1 MRSEYGER
9 KEPKRTRRLKINTHP
24 KPEPIQLDLFAE
36 LFFAHGRDAEYL
48 AQKQLRGE
56 VI

>member
-9 KEPKRTRRLKINTHP
+9 KTPKRTRRLKINTSP
-24 KPEPIQLDLFAE
+24 KPDPRQLDFFPE
-36 LFFAHGRDAEYL
+36 LFFAHGRDAEYW

>member
-9 KEPKRTRRLKINTHP
+9 KAPKRTRRLKINTHP

>member
-1 MRSEYGER
+1 MRSERGD
-9 KEPKRTRRLKINTHP
+9 KAPKRTRRLKINTSP
-24 KPEPIQLDLFAE
+24 KPGPRQFDFFPE
-36 LFFAHGRDAEYL
+36 LFFAHGRDAEYW